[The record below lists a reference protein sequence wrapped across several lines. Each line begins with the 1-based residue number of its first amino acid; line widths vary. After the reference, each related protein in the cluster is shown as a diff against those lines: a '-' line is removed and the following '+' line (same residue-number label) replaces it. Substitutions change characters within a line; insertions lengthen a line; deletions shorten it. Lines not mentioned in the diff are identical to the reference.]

1 MPWTTRLSASL
12 EPCGV
17 YGIVA
22 IRQGRLPG
30 IYLIP
35 VTPLDQE
42 MDTK

>member
-12 EPCGV
+12 EPRGV

-30 IYLIP
+30 IYPIP

-42 MDTK
+42 MDSK